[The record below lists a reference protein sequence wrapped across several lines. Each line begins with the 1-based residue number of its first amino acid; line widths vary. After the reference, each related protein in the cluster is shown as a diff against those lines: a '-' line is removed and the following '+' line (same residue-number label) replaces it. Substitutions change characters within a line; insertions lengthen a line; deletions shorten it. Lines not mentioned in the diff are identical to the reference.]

1 MNYKYWF
8 PNWLKRILVLK
19 LLVNL
24 MMCHGGQLVTNIEI
38 YVLESVGYMSINVL
52 KLKIRNLSLL
62 LRVHYKTQLKIDAF
76 Y

>member
-1 MNYKYWF
+1 MNYKYFF
-8 PNWLKRILVLK
+8 PNWLKKILVLK

-24 MMCHGGQLVTNIEI
+24 MMCHGEQLVTNIEI
-38 YVLESVGYMSINVL
+38 YVLESVGYMAINMF

-62 LRVHYKTQLKIDAF
+62 LRLHYKTQLKFGVF